1 MKGKGNDFVRDKHN
15 SSCKSSSSSSIA
27 RRMLC
32 DCGEERQ
39 MTCNF
44 FKWADGV
51 VCDMQQPRFE
61 DCHFY
66 KDEIEELK
74 RKVTKL
80 RKKLGYERVKLK
92 DAFAC
97 IILLLVI
104 AVGVSV
110 YAVVNFE
117 GMCKRV

>member
-1 MKGKGNDFVRDKHN
+1 
-15 SSCKSSSSSSIA
+15 
-27 RRMLC
+27 
-32 DCGEERQ
+32 

-51 VCDMQQPRFE
+51 VCDMQQPKFK

-66 KDEIEELK
+66 EDEIEELK

-80 RKKLGYERVKLK
+80 RKKLGDERVKLK
-92 DAFAC
+92 AAVAC

-104 AVGVSV
+104 AAGVSV
-110 YAVVNFE
+110 YAMVNFE